1 LKALQL
7 AKPVVQCYFEI
18 IGSKISHYYYNLLNG
33 HEPATCKKCKGREK
47 ENMIKIGRKIAIIS
61 LPVLTLISGI
71 ILRFNV
77 EHQWIDW
84 IFKITLSGTVGIWTN
99 YFAIKMLF
107 RPHYRTAF
115 GRQGLIPAK
124 RDDIAEAIAV
134 AVSEELLDTDAI
146 LEYVE
151 ENDLV
156 KQTASGLLEYAHS
169 WIDDPRNRRFIIN
182 TAGTYVQN
190 RGVEQVGELLSHAAE
205 LIRDYA
211 SEKLSSD
218 NVWPYIRN
226 TIEHEL
232 EKAENIQ
239 LISMVIINLVE
250 KNALVIAELVNEM
263 LEDWINSQNFMVKN
277 MVKLGKE
284 LFGIN
289 SRKIGKELQEKVGE
303 PSFLQDV
310 VNLIEENNILI
321 SSMGDDPVLK
331 EHFFLFFEEQKQ
343 RLDNWVKTKGVD
355 AARGKLLAYIES
367 ESFWNWIENQLD
379 SAIGKL
385 REIAEKRI
393 HSEEFRKTASNLMLR
408 FAGNIEI
415 KDIVRKKV
423 NEFELQQ
430 LEKLITKVSGDNLCG
445 IELFGG
451 ILGML
456 AGLILIDQWFV
467 LGIPAVIA
475 VLWLIERSLT
485 GNRPES
491 L

>member
-1 LKALQL
+1 
-7 AKPVVQCYFEI
+7 
-18 IGSKISHYYYNLLNG
+18 
-33 HEPATCKKCKGREK
+33 
-47 ENMIKIGRKIAIIS
+47 MIKTGRKIAIIV

-71 ILRFNV
+71 FLRFNV

-84 IFKITLSGTVGIWTN
+84 IFKISLSGTVGIWTN
-99 YFAIKMLF
+99 FFAIKMLF

-124 RDDIAEAIAV
+124 RDDIAEAIAA

-156 KQTASGLLEYAHS
+156 EKTASGLLEYAHNR
-169 WIDDPRNRRFIIN
+169 IDDPRNRTAIIN
-182 TAGTYVQN
+182 SFGRYVQD
-190 RGVEQVGELLSHAAE
+190 RGLEQIGHLLSHAAE

-226 TIEHEL
+226 TIEREL
-232 EKAENIQ
+232 EKPEKIHF
-239 LISMVIINLVE
+239 ISMIITNLVE
-250 KNALVIAELVNEM
+250 KNASVIGELVNEM

-289 SRKIGKELQEKVGE
+289 SRKIKKELQKKVAE

-310 VNLIEENNILI
+310 INLMEENNILI
-321 SSMGDDPVLK
+321 SSIGDDPILK
-331 EHFFLFFEEQKQ
+331 EHFFTFFEEQKQ
-343 RLDNWVKTKGVD
+343 KFDNWVKTEGVD
-355 AARGKLLAYIES
+355 AAREKLLAYIES
-367 ESFWNWIENQLD
+367 ESFWHWIEKQLD

-385 REIAEKRI
+385 REMAEQRI
-393 HSEEFRKTASNLMLR
+393 HSEEFRKIASDLMLR
-408 FAGNIEI
+408 FTDNIEI

-430 LEKLITKVSGDNLCG
+430 LEGLITRVSGENLCG

-456 AGLILIDQWFV
+456 AGLILINQWFV

-475 VLWLIERSLT
+475 ALWLIERSLT
-485 GNRPES
+485 GERPKP
-491 L
+491 